1 MNPSQKTSRV
11 QMGLILAALVAGG
24 IVTRIVPDRMPLASY
39 TPHLETIPTNAV
51 FKSAS
56 AKKARYDRS
65 RDLTGIDVD
74 VHRLAMLGRIS

>member
-1 MNPSQKTSRV
+1 MNPSQKSSYL

-24 IVTRIVPDRMPLASY
+24 VMTRIVPERMPLASY
-39 TPHLETIPTNAV
+39 VPQLDMIPTTAV

-56 AKKARYDRS
+56 IKKAGHDVT
-65 RDLTGIDVD
+65 RDLSGIDVD